1 MFSLLMHINVFITKG
16 NLFKYTG
23 IDNITNYIDN
33 GDYTTSPQNYLDKIS
48 SILKHIFT
56 NDIKL
61 FYLQHT
67 YIFYFLTIKA
77 IILVFIFFVY

>member
-23 IDNITNYIDN
+23 IDN

-48 SILKHIFT
+48 SISKHIFT

-77 IILVFIFFVY
+77 IILVFTFFVY